1 MALLVIITMAFV
13 QALNTN
19 GEMALANITRFA
31 SGDLFSLVGKYI
43 RKYFFVL
50 SLSLTFKIFFES
62 DLEYKLYIYSFQS
75 KET

>member
-31 SGDLFSLVGKYI
+31 SGDLFSLVGKYNL
-43 RKYFFVL
+43 RKYFFCTIVIVNL
-50 SLSLTFKIFFES
+50 
-62 DLEYKLYIYSFQS
+62 
-75 KET
+75 